1 MRTKIK
7 IEIFWGKKRTI
18 IGGLTEGK
26 LTYNLIFSFKSPK
39 PKTRFLLTFV
49 IRTGNIQ
56 IFVRMMMEVGIG
68 ELGLGFHCTIVELT
82 IMKTFHV
89 KFEA

>member
-18 IGGLTEGK
+18 IEGK
-26 LTYNLIFSFKSPK
+26 LTYNLIFFFKNPK

-49 IRTGNIQ
+49 IRTRNIL
-56 IFVRMMMEVGIG
+56 IFVRMMVEVGIG
-68 ELGLGFHCTIVELT
+68 ELGMGFHCMIVNLM